1 MEREIQACA
10 DALMTLGHGRN
21 GERLDDEGDEYAHAC
36 ASAAQNLMTANT
48 ASLAEAIKRLAVADA
63 ACVADAI
70 RILAHVTPVAA
81 AMGAQPWGST
91 APWAHPRR

>member
-10 DALMTLGHGRN
+10 DAIMTLGRGRN

-36 ASAAQNLMTANT
+36 ASAAQILMTADT
-48 ASLAEAIKRLAVADA
+48 APLAEAIQRLAVADA

-70 RILAHVTPVAA
+70 RILARATPVAA
-81 AMGAQPWGST
+81 AMGAQPWGS
-91 APWAHPRR
+91 PGL